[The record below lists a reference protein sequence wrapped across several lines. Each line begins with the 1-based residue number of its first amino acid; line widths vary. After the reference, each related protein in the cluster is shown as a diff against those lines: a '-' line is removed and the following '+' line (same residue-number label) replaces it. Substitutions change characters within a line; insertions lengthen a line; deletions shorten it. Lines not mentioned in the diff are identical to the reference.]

1 MRCSPSLLR
10 LSGLRLA
17 LFVSLL
23 RHHGYGHVRGQRAV
37 GDVLVVVVDVAVAVD
52 VVDVV
57 VVVWSFPI
65 L

>member
-37 GDVLVVVVDVAVAVD
+37 GDVLVVVVDVAVD
-52 VVDVV
+52 VVAVV